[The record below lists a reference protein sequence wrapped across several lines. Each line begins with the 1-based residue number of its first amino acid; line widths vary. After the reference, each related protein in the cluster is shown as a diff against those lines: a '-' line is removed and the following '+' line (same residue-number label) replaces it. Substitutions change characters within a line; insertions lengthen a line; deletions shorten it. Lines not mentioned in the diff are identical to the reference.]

1 MAGMKAGSSG
11 RPSAHELFEEYRP
24 RAVKI
29 AAGFSN
35 IPRATQDEIET
46 TADQA
51 LWDAARNFENRDGQF
66 EAYAV
71 TAIQN
76 RLKDLHRK
84 SSRLDDRLPLHE
96 PPAGTD
102 LPPPEPASTPSPVVE
117 QIARKETAEH
127 LDNVLGE
134 MDSRKSEVLRR
145 TAAGESGSEIGSAL
159 GISKQMVSKILA
171 SAREEAREYIHGRG
185 LRYEGSVLSSQAVHD
200 TPEPG
205 SGVFS
210 PRGAESAEKKGFR
223 AEPRRKPSH
232 PPGLWERFLRAVGL
246 RRQV

>member
-1 MAGMKAGSSG
+1 MQMGTSGS
-11 RPSAHELFEEYRP
+11 PNAHELFGEYRP
-24 RAVKI
+24 LAAKI
-29 AAGFSN
+29 AARFSN

-46 TADQA
+46 TAEQA
-51 LWDAARNFENRDGQF
+51 LWDAARNFQNMDGNF

-71 TAIQN
+71 TSIQN

-84 SSRLDDRLPLHE
+84 SSVLEDRLPLYE

-127 LDNVLGE
+127 LDRVLGE
-134 MDSRKSEVLRR
+134 MDPRKGEVLRR
-145 TAAGESGSEIGSAL
+145 TAAGESGSEIGNSL

-171 SAREEAREYIHGRG
+171 SAREEAQENIHGRG
-185 LRYEGSVLSSQAVHD
+185 LHYEGSVLRSQASNY
-200 TPEPG
+200 TPEPMRPPPPPP
-205 SGVFS
+205 S
-210 PRGAESAEKKGFR
+210 P
-223 AEPRRKPSH
+223 
-232 PPGLWERFLRAVGL
+232 WERFLRAIGL

>member
-1 MAGMKAGSSG
+1 MKAESSG
-11 RPSAHELFEEYRP
+11 RQSAHELFDEYRP
-24 RAVKI
+24 LAAKI

-46 TADQA
+46 TAEQA
-51 LWDAARNFENRDGQF
+51 LWDAARNFESMDGQF

-84 SSRLDDRLPLHE
+84 SSRLEECLPLHE
-96 PPAGTD
+96 PPAGAN
-102 LPPPEPASTPSPVVE
+102 LPLPEPASTPSPVVE

-127 LDNVLGE
+127 LDRVLGG
-134 MDSRKSEVLRR
+134 MDPRKSEVLRR
-145 TAAGESGSEIGSAL
+145 TAAGESGSEIGNSL

-171 SAREEAREYIHGRG
+171 SARDEAQESISDRG
-185 LRYEGSVLSSQAVHD
+185 LRYEGCVLSSQ
-200 TPEPG
+200 
-205 SGVFS
+205 
-210 PRGAESAEKKGFR
+210 SAAYIP
-223 AEPRRKPSH
+223 AEPIRLPPPPPPSF
-232 PPGLWERFLRAVGL
+232 WERFLRAVGL